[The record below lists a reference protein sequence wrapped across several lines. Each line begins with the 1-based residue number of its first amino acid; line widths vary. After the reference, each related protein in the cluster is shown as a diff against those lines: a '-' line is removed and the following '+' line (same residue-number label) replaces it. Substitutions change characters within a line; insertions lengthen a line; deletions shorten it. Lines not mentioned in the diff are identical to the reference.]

1 MVFTDMIIYDT
12 IVMNNNLYHYINTL
26 MFNMYWSINMSD
38 FIQNPWVVGIGGG
51 LISGFVVYMI
61 TKFSISKK
69 SNTEYYKQINQAN
82 SEVIRILKPYVADN
96 GLPDKDILNAII
108 SAVARK
114 YLIQSDEMYSI
125 QIFCEELIKEI
136 IDNVYVSNDM
146 KKEYFKQLKQY
157 IDGCHIIENQEDAV
171 AQRIIATKPVYKS
184 SLQKQTINMIS
195 ITTAFI
201 TIIASFITIII
212 TFAFN
217 ENYNIENMNLLPS
230 SLIEWIAFFL
240 VLILI
245 PITMLRFDKFY
256 SLINKRKK
264 SK

>member
-1 MVFTDMIIYDT
+1 
-12 IVMNNNLYHYINTL
+12 MNNNLYHYINTL

-136 IDNVYVSNDM
+136 IDNVYV
-146 KKEYFKQLKQY
+146 
-157 IDGCHIIENQEDAV
+157 
-171 AQRIIATKPVYKS
+171 
-184 SLQKQTINMIS
+184 
-195 ITTAFI
+195 
-201 TIIASFITIII
+201 
-212 TFAFN
+212 
-217 ENYNIENMNLLPS
+217 
-230 SLIEWIAFFL
+230 
-240 VLILI
+240 
-245 PITMLRFDKFY
+245 
-256 SLINKRKK
+256 
-264 SK
+264 